1 MSPKKFPNKSPIL
14 HFLGP
19 NWPWVSLPILC
30 QVRIARTDHPR
41 SAWAKEVSDPKTE
54 EIWRSV
60 NSKVLEKF
68 EIMSINQLNAQ
79 IKLMEIWKLIKIED
93 YPLQIK
99 TQLPSE
105 TVVTTRADA
114 NKRPCEIGVSLL
126 TQNSCISDA
135 IRIWNL
141 APSSVTNCT
150 SLYQAKKATRLFA
163 KSLPI

>member
-1 MSPKKFPNKSPIL
+1 
-14 HFLGP
+14 
-19 NWPWVSLPILC
+19 
-30 QVRIARTDHPR
+30 
-41 SAWAKEVSDPKTE
+41 
-54 EIWRSV
+54 
-60 NSKVLEKF
+60 
-68 EIMSINQLNAQ
+68 
-79 IKLMEIWKLIKIED
+79 MEIWKSINIAD

-99 TQLPSE
+99 TQLPSA
-105 TVVTTRADA
+105 TGVITRADA

-141 APSSVTNCT
+141 AHTSVTNCT